1 MGGCGKCE
9 TPYAPGSPGR
19 SVRGER
25 WKCQSLGCDYSN
37 EPGHSEC
44 RGIVG
49 GFMCGVPRGEDIPT
63 YGTAMPAPSP
73 DKKLEAETKKWRC
86 TRCTFLN
93 DPEPARTK
101 AWTPR
106 CSMCGVPRTQS
117 AGTGHTRRR

>member
-1 MGGCGKCE
+1 MGAVCGNCKHVNQTALPEGCGKCQ

-63 YGTAMPAPSP
+63 YGTTMPAPSP

-101 AWTPR
+101 AW
-106 CSMCGVPRTQS
+106 
-117 AGTGHTRRR
+117 

>member
-1 MGGCGKCE
+1 MGAVCGNCKHVNQTALPE
-9 TPYAPGSPGR
+9 GW
-19 SVRGER
+19 
-25 WKCQSLGCDYSN
+25 WKCQTLGCDYSN

-63 YGTAMPAPSP
+63 YGTTMPAPSP